1 MFGMTATFSVRL
13 DSEAE
18 AKLRALL
25 EDGRSRNAVIRDAID
40 IAYRQHLVDQMRLES
55 SALLHDEHDRAEINE
70 ARAAMGAGDAW

>member
-1 MFGMTATFSVRL
+1 MSSTFSVRL

-25 EDGRSRNAVIRDAID
+25 EEGGSRNAVIRHAID
-40 IAYRQHLVDQMRLES
+40 VAYRDHLLTKVQVES
-55 SALLHDEHDRAEINE
+55 SALLHDEADLAEVGA